1 MPSDKPV
8 PVRRIPLA
16 PAGMRLAAPCRRPHT
31 ARHLPKGRALPAV
44 ALNLG
49 EAVPGLSA
57 GTHA

>member
-8 PVRRIPLA
+8 PVRRAPLA
-16 PAGMRLAAPCRRPHT
+16 PAGMCLVAPYRRPHT
-31 ARHLPKGRALPAV
+31 ARRLPKGRTLPAV

-57 GTHA
+57 GTNA

>member
-8 PVRRIPLA
+8 PVRRIPLSRDGA
-16 PAGMRLAAPCRRPHT
+16 RLAAPYRRTHP
-31 ARHLPKGRALPAV
+31 ARRLPKGRALPAV

-57 GTHA
+57 GTNA